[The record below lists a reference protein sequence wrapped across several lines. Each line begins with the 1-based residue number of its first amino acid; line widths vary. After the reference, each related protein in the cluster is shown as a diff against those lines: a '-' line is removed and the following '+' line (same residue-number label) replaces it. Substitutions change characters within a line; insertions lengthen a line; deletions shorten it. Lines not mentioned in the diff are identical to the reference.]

1 MFSDKFTFFARLGSE
16 SSSKHEVF
24 EDKTCF
30 SIAMINRNEVVNM
43 GGFMSQTLKRLIQWI
58 YGAVEDK
65 RNAPLSEI
73 KLMLVDQSKRFD
85 RLETKVEQLY
95 EHDAEAIECDLSVMD
110 DRICYIIGAC
120 RRRGYTTADE
130 RRRVTRMHDAYR
142 ARGGNHGEENEYAV
156 FLTLPTEE
164 EHNRLKGA

>member
-1 MFSDKFTFFARLGSE
+1 
-16 SSSKHEVF
+16 
-24 EDKTCF
+24 
-30 SIAMINRNEVVNM
+30 M
-43 GGFMSQTLKRLIQWI
+43 GETLSHMLKRLVQWI
-58 YGAVEDK
+58 CGAVDDK

-73 KLMLVDQSKRFD
+73 KGMLVEQGKRFD
-85 RLETKVEQLY
+85 RLEAKVEKLY

-110 DRICYIIGAC
+110 DRICYLIGAC
-120 RRRGYTTADE
+120 RRRGYTTSDE

-164 EHNRLKGA
+164 EYRRLKGE